1 MTRRDLERKYANT
14 RHWPLPPRDIP
25 GGVCRCG
32 AVYMDSDAGHD
43 AHELVFGHRPQQTG
57 GGTEPSTPSRQ
68 GTDGRNLAPD
78 GSSARPVNTV
88 PPPPARQPGVGA

>member
-1 MTRRDLERKYANT
+1 MTRRDLEARYANT

-43 AHELVFGHRPQQTG
+43 AHELVFGHRPHGARDPTG
-57 GGTEPSTPSRQ
+57 DPGQDTENR
-68 GTDGRNLAPD
+68 DD
-78 GSSARPVNTV
+78 EVE
-88 PPPPARQPGVGA
+88 